1 MITMVTTTGLL
12 ITMVLITTST
22 GLLITTTTI
31 ITTTVTTTMVTTTGL
46 ITMVTTT
53 MVTTTGLIT
62 TIITTTMITTTTMT
76 TTTLQ
81 LLLSEVSSFGH
92 ECVALP
98 DSRQLSARFFG
109 ECASQSLLARWYRWC
124 WPPRFSFVAGETVDF

>member
-1 MITMVTTTGLL
+1 MGVTTTGLL
-12 ITMVLITTST
+12 ITT
-22 GLLITTTTI
+22 
-31 ITTTVTTTMVTTTGL
+31 
-46 ITMVTTT
+46 
-53 MVTTTGLIT
+53 T

-109 ECASQSLLARWYRWC
+109 ECALQSLLARWYRWC
-124 WPPRFSFVAGETVDF
+124 WPPRFSFVAGETVDFWLNFWLSECGTFGTLLFANRSVWRPR

>member
-1 MITMVTTTGLL
+1 MGMVTTTGLITMVTITMVTTTGLL
-12 ITMVLITTST
+12 ITT
-22 GLLITTTTI
+22 
-31 ITTTVTTTMVTTTGL
+31 
-46 ITMVTTT
+46 
-53 MVTTTGLIT
+53 T

-81 LLLSEVSSFGH
+81 LLLSEVASFGH

-109 ECASQSLLARWYRWC
+109 GCALHSLLAQWYRWR
-124 WPPRFSFVAGETVDF
+124 WPPRFLLPEFLAFISECGTFGTLLFCKSECVVPMRRK